1 MIISNNIIT
10 PNGGGVSLPSG
21 VIVIWSGSSTDIPD
35 GWTLC
40 DGNNGTPNLSGR
52 FVLSYGGSYTTVGAT
67 GGEET
72 HKLTVNE
79 MPSHN
84 HTLDLAGGD
93 LTSSISGTYSKN
105 VKPSTRANLASINNT
120 GGSKAH
126 NNMPPYYVLCYIM
139 KL

>member
-1 MIISNNIIT
+1 
-10 PNGGGVSLPSG
+10 
-21 VIVIWSGSSTDIPD
+21 
-35 GWTLC
+35 
-40 DGNNGTPNLSGR
+40 
-52 FVLSYGGSYTTVGAT
+52 
-67 GGEET
+67 
-72 HKLTVNE
+72 